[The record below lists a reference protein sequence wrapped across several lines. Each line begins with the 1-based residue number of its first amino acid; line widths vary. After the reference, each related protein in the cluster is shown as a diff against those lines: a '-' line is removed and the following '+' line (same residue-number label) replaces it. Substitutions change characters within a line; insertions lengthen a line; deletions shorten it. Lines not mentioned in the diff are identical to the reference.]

1 MRSCIAEVVGDDR
14 QGIFIVFLEIMK
26 VDIAAF
32 FVAII
37 DSLLHVRF
45 IATHAK

>member
-14 QGIFIVFLEIMK
+14 QGIFIIFLEIMK
-26 VDIAAF
+26 VDVAAF

>member
-26 VDIAAF
+26 VDVATF

-45 IATHAK
+45 IATCAK